1 MEVTL
6 EERVAALERK
16 LSASEAEEEPAGYY
30 TSKYS
35 GEEIDAL
42 LDKSAGGGT
51 SPRRNILTTGISW
64 VVGRQIISP
73 LTRGAKQITMALD
86 QYLIDGDYLEAGQRP

>member
-1 MEVTL
+1 MELTL

-16 LSASEAEEEPAGYY
+16 LLAREAAEEPTEYY

-42 LDKSAGGGT
+42 LDKAAGGGT
-51 SPRRNILTTGISW
+51 SPRRNILDNW
-64 VVGRQIISP
+64 YFVGGGSQ
-73 LTRGAKQITMALD
+73 
-86 QYLIDGDYLEAGQRP
+86 